1 VNEERRTLIRGLY
14 DAMNRREVE
23 ALERLGRRFPHF
35 EWRSAPDEIDS
46 DTRRGAASALA
57 YSRNILELFAD
68 MQTTI
73 EEEIELGPDQLILV
87 VFHDA
92 RGAMSGVQTGR
103 REAHLWTYRP
113 GGAVSLHEYATI
125 EDALEAGGR

>member
-14 DAMNRREVE
+14 DAMNRRDMAE
-23 ALERLGRRFPHF
+23 LERFGRRFRDF

-46 DTRRGAASALA
+46 DTRQGAASLA
-57 YSRNILELFAD
+57 YSRNIFELFAE

-87 VFHDA
+87 VFHDV
-92 RGAMSGVQTGR
+92 RGAASGVQTGR
-103 REAHLWTYRP
+103 REAHLWTFRQ
-113 GGAVSLHEYATI
+113 GGAVSLHEYSTV
-125 EDALEAGGR
+125 EEALEAKGG